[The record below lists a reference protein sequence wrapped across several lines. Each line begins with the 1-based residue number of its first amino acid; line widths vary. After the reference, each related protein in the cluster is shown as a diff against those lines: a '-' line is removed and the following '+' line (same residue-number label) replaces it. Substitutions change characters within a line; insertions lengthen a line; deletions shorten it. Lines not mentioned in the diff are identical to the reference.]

1 MSLWLLGTSGAVPDP
16 RRDYVSLVVE
26 DAGCLI
32 LIEAG
37 GSPFHRL
44 GRMGLDPMRLEGV
57 FLSHR
62 HPDHLSGLPVLLMG
76 LWLQRRARPLWIAG
90 PEDTLERAR
99 ALLELFEW
107 RSWNGMFPVNWRP
120 IPLEPGAVVETTGG
134 IRLITAPVSHSVP
147 TLAIRIELPEGVAVY
162 SADTEPCP
170 ELIRL
175 ARGADVLIHEA
186 TGSYP
191 GHTPPERAGWVARE
205 ASVRRLVLVHVPP
218 EVDEEEWKTRAR
230 EAFEGPVEI
239 GWDGMRVL

>member
-1 MSLWLLGTSGAVPDP
+1 MGLWLLGTSGAVPDAQ
-16 RRDYVSLVVE
+16 RDYVSLVVE
-26 DAGCLI
+26 DAGRLI

-44 GRMGLDPMRLEGV
+44 GHVGLDPRRLEGV

-76 LWLQRRARPLWIAG
+76 LWLQRRDRPLWIAG
-90 PEDTLERAR
+90 PEDALERAR

-107 RSWNGMFPVNWRP
+107 RSWSGMFPVDWRP
-120 IPLEPGAVVETTGG
+120 IPLEPGEVVETTGG
-134 IRLITAPVSHSVP
+134 LRLVAAPVAHSVP
-147 TLAIRIELPEGVAVY
+147 TLAVRIELPEGVAAY
-162 SADTEPCP
+162 SADTEPCL

-191 GHTPPERAGWVARE
+191 GHTPPERAGWVAKE
-205 ASVRRLVLVHVPP
+205 ASARRLVLVHVPP
-218 EVDEEEWKTRAR
+218 EVDEEEWRARAR
-230 EAFEGPVEI
+230 EAFAGPVEI
-239 GWDGMRVL
+239 GRDGMRVL